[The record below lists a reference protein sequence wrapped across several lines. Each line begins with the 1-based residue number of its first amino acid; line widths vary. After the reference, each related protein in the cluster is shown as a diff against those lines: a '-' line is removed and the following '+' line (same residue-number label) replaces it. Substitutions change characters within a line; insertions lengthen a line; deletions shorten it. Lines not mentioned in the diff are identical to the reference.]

1 MAWFVMIP
9 PAYRAK
15 SDAEK
20 RRVDLRV
27 EFTSPAAIAAVES
40 GRVINGTNYGGG
52 ANPQFSED
60 LVKWKGPFATEAEAK
75 TAQAPVEIPVN
86 PAENIVNAAENADPL
101 AGIAGSLEAFF
112 QAATD
117 GKLWRSLAWILL
129 GILLMLIGV
138 ILWIGPAGALAGRA
152 YGTAA
157 GKLRAA

>member
-9 PAYRAK
+9 PAYRTK

-27 EFTSPAAIAAVES
+27 EFTSPGAIAAVES
-40 GRVINGTNYGGG
+40 GMVINGTNFGGQ
-52 ANPQFSED
+52 ANPQFSLD

-86 PAENIVNAAENADPL
+86 PAENLGNAIQNADPL
-101 AGIAGSLEAFF
+101 AGIAGSLTAFF
-112 QAATD
+112 QAVTD

-129 GILLMLIGV
+129 GILLMLLGVFLWLGPGAARRSPIG
-138 ILWIGPAGALAGRA
+138 LATEQLG
-152 YGTAA
+152 
-157 GKLRAA
+157 